1 MTPSR
6 RHLLQWLGA
15 TSVVPATQALAT
27 PEQGQAALS
36 ELLGGQTV
44 RPGRVTLDIPP
55 LVENGNSVVMQ
66 VRVDSPMTADDHVR
80 VIHIVAEGNPIARV
94 LSAYFTP
101 HSGRAQL
108 TARVRLGDS
117 QRVWALAQM
126 SNGSFWSGYADTL
139 VTTSACTEER

>member
-1 MTPSR
+1 MSTSR

-15 TSVVPATQALAT
+15 APLAAHAT

-36 ELLGGQTV
+36 ELLRGQAA

-66 VRVDSPMTADDHVR
+66 VRVDSPMTPQDHVR
-80 VIHIVAEGNPIARV
+80 AIHVVAEGNPIPRILTAH
-94 LSAYFTP
+94 FTP
-101 HSGRAQL
+101 HSGKAQL

-117 QRVWALAQM
+117 QRVWAIAHL
-126 SNGSFWSGYADTL
+126 SDGSFWSGHADTL
-139 VTTSACTEER
+139 VTSSACTEER

>member
-1 MTPSR
+1 MSTSR

-15 TSVVPATQALAT
+15 TSVVPASSALAT
-27 PEQGQAALS
+27 PEQGQAALAD
-36 ELLGGQTV
+36 LLSGQTA

-80 VIHIVAEGNPIARV
+80 AIHIVAEGNPIPRI

-101 HSGRAQL
+101 HSGKAQL

-117 QRVWALAQM
+117 QRVWAIAHM
-126 SNGSFWSGYADTL
+126 SNGSFWSGHADTL
-139 VTTSACTEER
+139 VTSSACTEER

>member
-1 MTPSR
+1 MSTSR
-6 RHLLQWLGA
+6 RHLLQWIGWASLWH
-15 TSVVPATQALAT
+15 TSVAHAT
-27 PEQGQAALS
+27 PEQGQAALTDI
-36 ELLGGQTV
+36 LRGKTA
-44 RPGRVTLDIPP
+44 RPERVTLNIPP
-55 LVENGNSVVMQ
+55 LVENGNSVVMN
-66 VRVDSPMTADDHVR
+66 VRVDSPMTTDDHVR
-80 VIHIVAEGNPIARV
+80 AIHIVAEGNPIARV

-117 QRVWALAQM
+117 QRVWALAHM